1 MACITR
7 LGVFLLPQNGMPHPI
22 RNFLIPPPP
31 PHAPLQF
38 FKFPWY
44 LAGTY
49 SDPLVETEAYSE
61 WSVLPLSTQ
70 KYTMISVEILKT
82 IGKFIW
88 LTPIKET
95 MAWDYNHR
103 GIIIK
108 WYLNAGF
115 INTYHPILI
124 SFHSLFYS

>member
-1 MACITR
+1 MGCHTQS
-7 LGVFLLPQNGMPHPI
+7 VT
-22 RNFLIPPPP
+22 FLIPPPPP

-38 FKFPWY
+38 FKFPWHF
-44 LAGTY
+44 AGTY

-95 MAWDYNHR
+95 MAWDYNHW
-103 GIIIK
+103 GIIN
-108 WYLNAGF
+108 Y
-115 INTYHPILI
+115 
-124 SFHSLFYS
+124 SFLPLSEY

>member
-1 MACITR
+1 MGCHAQSVT
-7 LGVFLLPQNGMPHPI
+7 FNPP
-22 RNFLIPPPP
+22 PPPP

-38 FKFPWY
+38 FKFPWHFV
-44 LAGTY
+44 GTY

-95 MAWDYNHR
+95 MAWDYNHQ
-103 GIIIK
+103 GIIN
-108 WYLNAGF
+108 YFFLPLSE
-115 INTYHPILI
+115 Y
-124 SFHSLFYS
+124 